1 MTDPKCPFTTLQAAG
16 LAACTLADQV
26 VRRGGAEYDCTRP
39 DAHRRCTALATH
51 LLALGLPALGHTDDL
66 TATPKSAYD
75 RALMG
80 GLAGVNRAIEG
91 VDDDLHRRDIRALVE
106 ASAED
111 PASLPDATLL
121 AAIEGYEP
129 PRRRGRRR

>member
-1 MTDPKCPFTTLQAAG
+1 MANPKCPFTTLQAAG
-16 LAACTLADQV
+16 LATCSLADLV

-39 DAHRRCTALATH
+39 EAHRRCAELATH
-51 LLALGLPALGHTDDL
+51 LLAIGLPALGHTDDL

-80 GLAGVNRAIEG
+80 GLKGINELTDGI
-91 VDDDLHRRDIRALVE
+91 DDDLHRQDIHALVD
-106 ASAED
+106 AVD
-111 PASLPDATLL
+111 PAALPDAPLL
-121 AAIEGYEP
+121 TAIEAYQP